1 MLKLG
6 ILPMLV
12 WIVVAAPALALHLY
26 QPEHEYTEA
35 EIGELNWFEL
45 TLLANEPYARQGY
58 VFDSDFLMNHYLAT
72 DWYGP
77 AHGTKEHIEAAMT
90 FSAKEQED
98 MARFKAAAAKL
109 KPTFDGCWPVAS
121 LASLEVKYY
130 RKVSSAKVAKVQL
143 APEFYDLGAADGVSI
158 WSRPA
163 VASEDALDE
172 EPAAGD
178 YYRVYLRDGG
188 TIAAVEARGE
198 SEGKPETLW
207 TAWFDE
213 EGALRLFH
221 AVSKRGGWTSKVA
234 IASFAG
240 SAADTRPRCLIHGDM
255 SRIDM
260 EVRGGPYARLPFT
273 VPLYEEHRD
282 GGERYKELVGD

>member
-45 TLLANEPYARQGY
+45 TL
-58 VFDSDFLMNHYLAT
+58 FLMNHYLAT